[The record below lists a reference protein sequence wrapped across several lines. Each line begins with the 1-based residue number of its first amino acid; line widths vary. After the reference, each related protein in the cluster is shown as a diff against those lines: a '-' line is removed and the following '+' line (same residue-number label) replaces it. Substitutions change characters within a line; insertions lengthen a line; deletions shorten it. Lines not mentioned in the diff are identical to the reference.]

1 VPVAVATRFVAIFD
15 EGVTEIPDGCF
26 QGCDELTNVTLPS
39 TLLRIGQL
47 AFVECHNLTE
57 IVFPGRTTLIG
68 QQAFAGCS
76 SLASVKFPSTMNSIG
91 AYAFAGCSKLTAAC
105 GLPSTATIGSTAFG
119 SPDVEAYRTPV
130 TEAEAQ
136 QSCFASSDGSCPAGV
151 GFRTDTGCAACEIGY
166 YSDVSDLSP
175 CIACPIGYFGSAEG
189 SVSCTQC
196 ARGKYN
202 DAATNGCDKSCSNT
216 ESPFYQ
222 ISLVCQECTAG
233 RFYSSAT
240 YACVDCPASYYQPSI
255 STSCDLCPVGQY
267 QMETGKGYCNECKAG
282 QYSYSNSTYSSCI
295 KCPISYYQP
304 TISTACDLCPAGQY
318 QMETGKGHC
327 NEVPY
332 GSTIVMKSTT
342 ETPGELV
349 QVMVGCPRAGVECS
363 YGRLSYAGGVWH
375 DPNVQTPNCTDT
387 EPAVCTRFYACVN
400 NGKL

>member
-1 VPVAVATRFVAIFD
+1 MLRTVLLLVGCGLPVAWCACGEDFAPVSVTFFSDARLGVTMIDGHAIFD

-39 TLLRIGQL
+39 TLSRIGL
-47 AFVECHNLTE
+47 VAFVECHNLTE
-57 IVFPGRTTLIG
+57 IVFPGRTTFIG

-76 SLASVKFPSTMNSIG
+76 SLASVKFPSTMDSVG

-119 SPDVEAYRTPV
+119 SPYVEEYRTPV

-136 QSCFASSDGSCPAGV
+136 QSCFTSSAGSCPAGV
-151 GFRTDTGCAACEIGY
+151 GFVTGVCVACEIGY

-175 CIACPIGYFGSAEG
+175 CIACPIGYFASAEG
-189 SVSCTQC
+189 SVSCARC

-202 DAATNGCDKSCSNT
+202 DAAANGCDKSCSNT

-255 STSCDLCPVGQY
+255 STSCDLCPAGQY
-267 QMETGKGYCNECKAG
+267 QMETGKGYCNE
-282 QYSYSNSTYSSCI
+282 I
-295 KCPISYYQP
+295 P
-304 TISTACDLCPAGQY
+304 
-318 QMETGKGHC
+318 H
-327 NEVPY
+327 
-332 GSTIVMKSTT
+332 GSTIVMKATT

-349 QVMVGCPRAGVECS
+349 AVMVGCPRAGVECS

-387 EPAVCTRFYACVN
+387 EPAVCTRFYTCVN